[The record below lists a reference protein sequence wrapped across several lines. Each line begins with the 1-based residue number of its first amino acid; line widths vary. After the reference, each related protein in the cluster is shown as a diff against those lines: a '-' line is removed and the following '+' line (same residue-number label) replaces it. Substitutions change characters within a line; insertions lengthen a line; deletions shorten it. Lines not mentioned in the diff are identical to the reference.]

1 MMPFTSLIQF
11 RFGSWGSGVKQ
22 SQAPPK
28 KNGLQTKSNIFAAS
42 TNPGTMFRR
51 HYERGDLP
59 VVIRHGAKSTL
70 EWNLPIESVNTAKF
84 LPLFI
89 DGIREKVNPYR
100 CVASEGTFQMIDYSA
115 DSAILACLGNLVY
128 PLKFALDTHDPATI
142 ELALS
147 VIQTLSRKS
156 AEIAAALVPHYK
168 RLLPVLNMFKTR
180 RVTLGNAIETTL
192 MILDETGGPEAFAK
206 IKYIVP
212 TYETCTHAYPM
223 HTSSRHTTALTPST
237 SVYRPSVDTSPVPVE
252 EGEPMRTQEV
262 NTPAAPRKNLRTTLD
277 LPPIEETQMVSDNG
291 APAASAVDARL
302 VVSTESV
309 GPAGTVD
316 ETPSPVDTSILAGE
330 TIIQTSDEFPVRRAA
345 SILRLASAVDLLDG
359 EEISH
364 GILHSAREVLAHTPD
379 HPTECIVQDAP
390 EHTSIVDQ
398 PDDLGFSESSVSP
411 PTTADLA

>member
-1 MMPFTSLIQF
+1 
-11 RFGSWGSGVKQ
+11 
-22 SQAPPK
+22 
-28 KNGLQTKSNIFAAS
+28 
-42 TNPGTMFRR
+42 
-51 HYERGDLP
+51 
-59 VVIRHGAKSTL
+59 
-70 EWNLPIESVNTAKF
+70 
-84 LPLFI
+84 
-89 DGIREKVNPYR
+89 
-100 CVASEGTFQMIDYSA
+100 
-115 DSAILACLGNLVY
+115 
-128 PLKFALDTHDPATI
+128 
-142 ELALS
+142 
-147 VIQTLSRKS
+147 
-156 AEIAAALVPHYK
+156 
-168 RLLPVLNMFKTR
+168 
-180 RVTLGNAIETTL
+180 
-192 MILDETGGPEAFAK
+192 
-206 IKYIVP
+206 
-212 TYETCTHAYPM
+212 
-223 HTSSRHTTALTPST
+223 
-237 SVYRPSVDTSPVPVE
+237 
-252 EGEPMRTQEV
+252 MRTQEV